1 MCFLYLIGN
10 MQWKRMIIYWKSVIE
25 ILLSKEVKCQMNNC
39 SLIGTLI
46 LDFIKLGLY
55 HRKIPKVDFLQN
67 KPCVFSCV
75 TKLMHTPYEHL
86 WLT

>member
-1 MCFLYLIGN
+1 
-10 MQWKRMIIYWKSVIE
+10 
-25 ILLSKEVKCQMNNC
+25 MNNC

-86 WLT
+86 

>member
-1 MCFLYLIGN
+1 
-10 MQWKRMIIYWKSVIE
+10 
-25 ILLSKEVKCQMNNC
+25 MNNC

-75 TKLMHTPYEHL
+75 TKLMHTPYGTPMTYL
-86 WLT
+86 KIKIT